1 MESTAAQ
8 IKSMN
13 AVTLTSS
20 AVLRKATNGLK
31 IQNANHLNASSM
43 DHAALGK
50 LMQIT
55 KIANAF
61 QELISAALILHIS
74 KHGRPMRTA
83 SAIHAQHAAQ
93 TIHSPLTG
101 VVNAI
106 LPRHA
111 VNLKETPG

>member
-74 KHGRPMRTA
+74 KHGRPTRSA
-83 SAIHAQHAAQ
+83 SATHAIHAAQ
-93 TIHSPLTG
+93 AIHSPPTG

-111 VNLKETPG
+111 AALKETPG